1 MKTVGQNKI
10 VLAFD
15 SFKGSLTRREVGEAA
30 ARGVKKASPDTQTVV
45 VPVADGGEGTVEA
58 VVGATGG
65 EIVTAR
71 VTDPLGN
78 KIDATY
84 GISGDTAVIEMAAAS
99 GLPLVP
105 EDKRNPWLTTSYG
118 TGELIRDAINRGCR
132 KFLIGIGGSAT
143 NDAGTGMLR
152 ALGFRFLDRD
162 GKETGDGG
170 GEVAKIVEVD
180 RSHVIPQLA
189 ECHFTVACDVTNPL
203 TGPQGSSHIFGP
215 QKGADPDMVEALDA
229 ALRSFAEVVTKSG
242 GRDLSDYPGSGAAGG
257 LGFAFI
263 AFLGATLQPGVEMV
277 LNAIGFDRYLEG
289 ATLVFTGE
297 GRLDS
302 QTPMGKTPA
311 GVLRHARNQGIDV
324 IGVGGSL
331 QVQAVQTLEETGFA
345 AVFPILPAPMTLDEA
360 LRPDV
365 AAANVER
372 TVEQI
377 IRTLNIKR

>member
-1 MKTVGQNKI
+1 
-10 VLAFD
+10 
-15 SFKGSLTRREVGEAA
+15 
-30 ARGVKKASPDTQTVV
+30 
-45 VPVADGGEGTVEA
+45 
-58 VVGATGG
+58 
-65 EIVTAR
+65 
-71 VTDPLGN
+71 
-78 KIDATY
+78 
-84 GISGDTAVIEMAAAS
+84 
-99 GLPLVP
+99 
-105 EDKRNPWLTTSYG
+105 
-118 TGELIRDAINRGCR
+118 
-132 KFLIGIGGSAT
+132 KFIMGIGGSAT

-152 ALGFRFLDRD
+152 ALGFRFLDRN
-162 GKETGDGG
+162 GQETGEGG

-180 RSHVIPQLA
+180 RSHVMPQLA

-215 QKGADPDMVEALDA
+215 QKGADPDMVAALDA
-229 ALRSFAEVVTKSG
+229 SLRSFAEVVTKSG

-302 QTPMGKTPA
+302 QTSMGKTPA
-311 GVLRHARNQGIDV
+311 GVLRHARNHGIDV

-331 QVQAVQTLEETGFA
+331 QVQAVQTLEDTGFA

>member
-15 SFKGSLTRREVGEAA
+15 SFKGSLTSMEVGEAA

-162 GKETGDGG
+162 GKETGEGG

-180 RSHVIPQLA
+180 RSHVMPQLA

-229 ALRSFAEVVTKSG
+229 ALRSFAEVVTKFG

-277 LNAIGFDRYLEG
+277 LNAIGFDRYLDG

-365 AAANVER
+365 AAANVGR